1 MATLRE
7 RDRIRSI
14 LTDQIYEVKTINDWS
29 VVLESLDG
37 ASQVWT
43 EKNNLSLFYK
53 KIEGERNVRNF
64 GSPRA
69 GSRRLRHPGYV
80 SVDFL

>member
-1 MATLRE
+1 MGTLRE
-7 RDRIRSI
+7 RDKIRSI

-43 EKNNLSLFYK
+43 EKNNLNLFYK
-53 KIEGERNVRNF
+53 KIEGERTLRNL

-69 GSRRLRHPGYV
+69 VSKRLRHPGYV
-80 SVDFL
+80 SLDFL